1 MVGRN
6 NYWSVYSSQY
16 IMVSKYIIWSKLK
29 FEKANSLFIKKWHAK
44 KQKTFIEY
52 MNEMWLSTHQNW
64 YEGIAEYTPSQ
75 NNG

>member
-1 MVGRN
+1 LDDIDHLHL
-6 NYWSVYSSQY
+6 SS
-16 IMVSKYIIWSKLK
+16 SKDI
-29 FEKANSLFIKKWHAK
+29 FEKANSLFIKNCSKN
-44 KQKTFIEY
+44 KTFIEY